1 VERVSYETF
10 KYVSGDTKCHKGVF
24 MKKSGIL
31 FVFLIGMLLAFG
43 MISASC
49 IADVVCPLNKNCV
62 LMVQNCGEKS
72 CAVYDAQRR
81 TGFGDYNYSVRCDC
95 Y

>member
-1 VERVSYETF
+1 
-10 KYVSGDTKCHKGVF
+10 
-24 MKKSGIL
+24 MKKIKIL
-31 FVFLIGMLLAFG
+31 FVVMIGILLAFG

-49 IADVVCPLNKNCV
+49 IADVVCPIDKRCV
-62 LMVQNCGEKS
+62 LMIQNCGEKS

-81 TGFGDYNYSVRCDC
+81 TGFGDYNYSVTCDC